1 MKINSIIIGLSV
13 VLTATY
19 CGVKK
24 SGLETPEY
32 FPVPHYNFD
41 NNPISKAKISLGN
54 NLFYDPLLSANNTIS
69 CASCHSPYAGFA
81 HTDHDLSHGIY
92 DSIGTRNAPPLFNLA
107 WQDRFM
113 WDGGIDN
120 LDAQALAPI
129 SHATEMGS
137 SINEVVAK
145 LKAHTKYPGLF
156 QEIYKDSLITGER
169 VLKVLAQFQLS
180 LISSNS
186 KYDQVKKGAA
196 SYTPKEISG
205 YNIYK
210 SNCANC
216 HAEPLFSTY
225 GFANNGLV
233 LDSTLKDIGRQ
244 KITLNPKDSLHFKIP
259 SLRNLNYTFPY
270 MHDGRFKT
278 LREVLKHYTQ
288 KIQNSTTLSTE
299 LKNGISLTKKQQTDL
314 ISFLNTLNDRD
325 FVVSQKH
332 QINRSFFINTEGN

>member
-1 MKINSIIIGLSV
+1 
-13 VLTATY
+13 
-19 CGVKK
+19 
-24 SGLETPEY
+24 
-32 FPVPHYNFD
+32 
-41 NNPISKAKISLGN
+41 
-54 NLFYDPLLSANNTIS
+54 
-69 CASCHSPYAGFA
+69 
-81 HTDHDLSHGIY
+81 
-92 DSIGTRNAPPLFNLA
+92 
-107 WQDRFM
+107 
-113 WDGGIDN
+113 
-120 LDAQALAPI
+120 
-129 SHATEMGS
+129 MGS

-145 LKAHTKYPGLF
+145 LKAHKKYPELF

-196 SYTPKEISG
+196 NYTLKEISG

-210 SNCANC
+210 SNCASC

-225 GFANNGLV
+225 GFANNGLA
-233 LDSTLKDIGRQ
+233 LDNTLKDIGRQ
-244 KITLNPKDSLHFKIP
+244 KITLNSKDSLHFKIP

-278 LREVLKHYTQ
+278 LREVLKHYTK

-314 ISFLNTLNDRD
+314 IAFLNTLNDRD